1 MFCLDYAFG
10 FAAHYALLTRYPLDS
25 SPLGALFAGTAAE
38 NRPGMLRAYT
48 FPLSGEYLE
57 YACMGSA
64 ITRMRITYDDQVSRQ
79 LNRKIDYLLKIK

>member
-1 MFCLDYAFG
+1 MVEYHLR
-10 FAAHYALLTRYPLDS
+10 TVPL
-25 SPLGALFAGTAAE
+25 GTAAE

-64 ITRMRITYDDQVSRQ
+64 ITQAS
-79 LNRKIDYLLKIK
+79 